1 MLQER
6 QGYVFETQTDT
17 EVIAK
22 LAKYVYD
29 TQTEDNENNSFE
41 AVVKAVVKELQG
53 AYALIFKSS
62 LFPNEI
68 IATRR
73 GSPLLL
79 GIKSKD
85 TPVDEKV
92 EVTFSP
98 APTRKGKANARKKN
112 ERPRENPERTQEEGR
127 VSDVEARR
135 CAGLECRVRTGSA
148 NIAGAVAAGSI
159 TPNNKPPSG
168 PVEYFLA
175 SDASAV
181 IEHTRRV
188 VYLEDGDIVYIRKQG
203 TRWIGRG

>member
-1 MLQER
+1 MRAALQER

-98 APTRKGKANARKKN
+98 APTRKGKANARKKT
-112 ERPRENPERTQEEGR
+112 RKIAKTREKRTRKGGFLTLNCGVVLGWGVGCAQ
-127 VSDVEARR
+127 ARR
-135 CAGLECRVRTGSA
+135 TLRAPWPLDRSRPTTSRRRARSSTFWRRTRA
-148 NIAGAVAAGSI
+148 
-159 TPNNKPPSG
+159 P
-168 PVEYFLA
+168 
-175 SDASAV
+175 
-181 IEHTRRV
+181 
-188 VYLEDGDIVYIRKQG
+188 
-203 TRWIGRG
+203 

>member
-1 MLQER
+1 MNDL
-6 QGYVFETQTDT
+6 FTTDDR
-17 EVIAK
+17 AK
-22 LAKYVYD
+22 INAAMA
-29 TQTEDNENNSFE
+29 S
-41 AVVKAVVKELQG
+41 
-53 AYALIFKSS
+53 
-62 LFPNEI
+62 
-68 IATRR
+68 
-73 GSPLLL
+73 GSGDRFSQLLL
-79 GIKSKD
+79 EKPNPSGGMTWGCRLGGIVVALFIGGAEVLGLMGDKLQLEGQLSEK
-85 TPVDEKV
+85 KV

-135 CAGLECRVRTGSA
+135 CAGLGCRVRTGSA
-148 NIAGAVAAGSI
+148 TIAGAVAAGSI

-203 TRWIGRG
+203 TRWLGRG